1 MTVFRKKSAQLVMT
15 LLLVAGIILAGTF
28 AWFSFTQNATNVLE
42 GFTNPKVNLHDD
54 FWEPNKDVYVE
65 NSGNQPLYVRV
76 RLDEWMNINGTTVQS
91 RQGQTPFEGV
101 DKTQGWLTHTYL
113 ANSFEN
119 CGEEFHDYY
128 QWVMGNKDN
137 ALLDPDLAHKY
148 YLPAPFATQ
157 ALFKEDGTQTKEPG
171 VVTNALDETGKKS
184 TVKYGMAE
192 TYADADLVLMDE
204 AYTKLAEAL
213 EKEYTPANG
222 DTPAVTVGE
231 HLDALYAAVD
241 TADEAGK
248 PAAKA
253 ALNAF
258 LQDPANGLGY
268 WDKVH
273 ELNASGDPIDDQFQI
288 VWVPIERTLTT
299 EKIYTMAEWITA
311 GSPTG
316 NFWIIDNDG
325 WCYWGNVLMPNQ
337 ATGLLLSEVN
347 IKDNKPSKWTYK
359 INAKLQAVTFDDI
372 AKFADTSE
380 NGGGGITDQGSMVL
394 QAVSGGYAFDWAAGA
409 VENTDPVYT
418 FKSYGNNVYAKVTTD
433 GTNVTYGSRFIY
445 TGPVPAANRGDLD
458 KGDTGY
464 KKGKTITKDATGL
477 IAGGT
482 ATSQFTVAADTLV
495 QGGNGDWY
503 LKLSYTGQPDTVDVY
518 LAVGANRQFDPLKTD
533 GSADPA
539 VNDDILIWVDKDA
552 KPGSGNDRKQET
564 AEAKKGH
571 QIGDEIT
578 INDTAFQVIG
588 MKEAVT
594 VDSNTTP
601 AQTLIIAKNVTMDTG
616 DAGFTKD
623 SGTTKMGEQLNALDS
638 LKDKNLTATLLTIQD
653 AMDYFAANADRAAT
667 DTDGAAQ
674 TWWLEDGI
682 VGASGELKSAGESDT
697 AGVRLAL
704 WVGTEELQGILDA
717 AASATP

>member
-1 MTVFRKKSAQLVMT
+1 MTVFRKKSTQLVMT
-15 LLLVAGIILAGTF
+15 LVLVAGIILAGTF

-76 RLDEWMNINGTTVQS
+76 RLDEWMDINGETVPS

-157 ALFKEDGTQTKEPG
+157 ALFKEDGTQTKEPN

-192 TYADADLVLMDE
+192 AYADADLVLMDE
-204 AYTKLAEAL
+204 AYAKLAEAL
-213 EKEYTPANG
+213 EKEYTPADA

-248 PAAKA
+248 PAAQA

-268 WDKVH
+268 WDKVN
-273 ELNASGDPIDDQFQI
+273 EINASGDPIADNFQI

-409 VENTDPVYT
+409 TENTDPVYT

-458 KGDTGY
+458 NGDTGY
-464 KKGKTITKDATGL
+464 KNGKIIIKDATGL
-477 IAGGT
+477 IANGAANT
-482 ATSQFTVAADTLV
+482 QFTVAADTLV
-495 QGGNGDWY
+495 QGDNGDWY
-503 LKLSYTGQPDTVDVY
+503 LKLSYTDQPDTTDVY
-518 LAVGANRQFDPLKTD
+518 LAVGANRRFDPLKTD

-571 QIGDEIT
+571 RIGDEIT

-588 MKEAVT
+588 MTNA
-594 VDSNTTP
+594 DGDP
-601 AQTLIIAKNVTMDTG
+601 ASSTLIIAKNVAMG
-616 DAGFTKD
+616 DDG
-623 SGTTKMGEQLNALDS
+623 SGIASDAVQEKLNAQLAALTS
-638 LKDKNLTATLLTIQD
+638 LSSKTAKLLTVQD

-667 DTDGAAQ
+667 DADGANQ
-674 TWWLEDGI
+674 TWWLDGGI

-697 AGVRLAL
+697 AGVRLAV
-704 WVGTEELQGILDA
+704 WVETATLQEILDA
-717 AASATP
+717 AAASVSP

>member
-1 MTVFRKKSAQLVMT
+1 MTVFRKKSTQLAMT
-15 LLLVAGIILAGTF
+15 LVLVAGIILAGTF
-28 AWFSFTQNATNVLE
+28 AWLSFTQNATNVLE

-76 RLDEWMNINGTTVQS
+76 RLDEWMDINGTTVQS

-101 DKTQGWLTHTYL
+101 DGTQGWLTHTYL

-137 ALLDPDLAHKY
+137 PALDPDLAHKY
-148 YLPAPFATQ
+148 YLPAPFVTQ
-157 ALFKEDGTQTKEPG
+157 ALFKPDGTQAKAPG
-171 VVTNALDETGKKS
+171 VVTNALDETGKPS

-192 TYADADLVLMDE
+192 AYTDADLVLMDE
-204 AYTKLAEAL
+204 AYAKLAEAL
-213 EKEYTPANG
+213 EKEYAPADG
-222 DTPAVTVGE
+222 DTPAVTAGE

-248 PAAKA
+248 PAAQA

-268 WDKVH
+268 WDKVN
-273 ELNASGDPIDDQFQI
+273 EINASGDPIADQFQI

-316 NFWIIDNDG
+316 SFWIIDNDG

-394 QAVSGGYAFDWAAGA
+394 QAVSGGYAFDWASGA
-409 VENTDPVYT
+409 TENTDPVYT

-458 KGDTGY
+458 AGDTGY
-464 KKGKTITKDATGL
+464 KNGKIIIKDATGL
-477 IAGGT
+477 IDNGAANT
-482 ATSQFTVAADTLV
+482 QFTVAADTLV
-495 QGGNGDWY
+495 QGDNGDWY
-503 LKLSYTGQPDTVDVY
+503 LKLSYTDQPDTTDVY

-564 AEAKKGH
+564 AEAKRGH

-578 INDTAFQVIG
+578 IDDTAFQVIG
-588 MKEAVT
+588 MTNA
-594 VDSNTTP
+594 DGNP
-601 AQTLIIAKNVTMDTG
+601 ASSTLIIAKNVTMG
-616 DAGFTKD
+616 DDG
-623 SGTTKMGEQLNALDS
+623 SGIASSVVQEKLNAQLNALDS
-638 LKDKNLTATLLTIQD
+638 LKDKSLTAKLLTVQD

-667 DTDGAAQ
+667 DADGANQ
-674 TWWLEDGI
+674 TWWLDGGI
-682 VGASGELKSAGESDT
+682 VGASGELKSTGESDT

-704 WVGTEELQGILDA
+704 WIGTEELQGILDA
-717 AASATP
+717 AAASVSP